1 MQLVVMA
8 AVLALAGAEQDCS
21 SGCRPKNISLP
32 VDTCGTTEFVDTT
45 ICEGQCFQKD
55 PNFVHTD
62 DGPKQKTC
70 NGEWSYEVKYTE
82 QCPRGFIYPVAR
94 KCECTACNANTDCGT
109 LSGYIPSC

>member
-55 PNFVHTD
+55 PNYVHTD

-70 NGEWSYEVKYTE
+70 NGEWSYEGLECNKRFSIISVWTGGDCSD
-82 QCPRGFIYPVAR
+82 QTTDLSVSPRRRP
-94 KCECTACNANTDCGT
+94 
-109 LSGYIPSC
+109 